1 MDYLIGISMSV
12 VDQIENSF
20 FCSLVSEWDS
30 DAH

>member
-1 MDYLIGISMSV
+1 MNYLVRISMSV

-20 FCSLVSEWDS
+20 FWSLACEWDS